1 MARCIICGLVPAHD
15 PQGTY
20 EHPDM
25 SWAEPDIVEAAA
37 ALKLLRSD
45 PQRRKRLGERAS
57 AAVHDRFSAASYVG
71 ATRYILGL

>member
-1 MARCIICGLVPAHD
+1 
-15 PQGTY
+15 
-20 EHPDM
+20 M
-25 SWAEPDIVEAAA
+25 SWAEPDILEAAA

-71 ATRYILGL
+71 AARYILGL